1 MSGTGHKMIRFAIV
15 LLLSAVLGCAMTYF
29 SMREQYY
36 TYENPYANYTESS
49 SLSLIMLNASDVKA
63 INKEL
68 AGIAPEDYSARLN
81 GYTRSASELSQ
92 YAGVLDD
99 VNAGRPV
106 IRSSWKMKDEAVREI
121 LDGYSY
127 TVSEALDA
135 SRKATVC
142 GQALK
147 YALNSQK
154 FGENVSKRAQ
164 ILMNSSVFSEETK
177 KKIAKTGAD
186 YFRLSEIT
194 ITAFI
199 PAGIDKLCT
208 NPYMNIFA
216 LAAIITCVYL
226 SFVGGKVRK
235 AGIMFDRSKEPV
247 SILILI
253 LGLLIGFV
261 LEIVVVNA
269 VFGIGGPHISIQ
281 SVPQFKTSQYNLVIW
296 ELLVLRVLFRLLSFI
311 SLYALSLTLIRS
323 SLPLFVKILIP
334 AVIVASEA
342 FVLRGTAF
350 DLMNGIHFEEIV
362 GKYENFDLFGNTI
375 SYAAVFVPEIL
386 IVTVCSVI
394 LCIRQERKSRQEA
407 ANEAEKCYIDDI
419 NEKYSQIRI
428 MRHDMNNH
436 LSAALMLLKD
446 GKTEDAMQ
454 YLTELT
460 NNMSSL
466 KVISHTGVKALDM
479 LLQNKAAYA
488 SEMGIVLN
496 ADISADLSEGQISDY
511 ELCSVC
517 GNLIDN
523 AFEAVIQLPPDERT
537 VSFTIKKQ
545 HEMLCIFCE
554 NKYLS
559 VKKEN
564 GRYISTK
571 TDTYADDWEAGSRKS
586 PSVPGMEQ
594 EFPQTHGIRPESLPT
609 HGIGSESLQE
619 HGLGLKSVMH
629 IAAKHGGTVEIND
642 DNNIFA
648 VSVLIQG

>member
-1 MSGTGHKMIRFAIV
+1 M
-15 LLLSAVLGCAMTYF
+15 
-29 SMREQYY
+29 
-36 TYENPYANYTESS
+36 
-49 SLSLIMLNASDVKA
+49 
-63 INKEL
+63 
-68 AGIAPEDYSARLN
+68 
-81 GYTRSASELSQ
+81 
-92 YAGVLDD
+92 
-99 VNAGRPV
+99 
-106 IRSSWKMKDEAVREI
+106 
-121 LDGYSY
+121 
-127 TVSEALDA
+127 
-135 SRKATVC
+135 
-142 GQALK
+142 
-147 YALNSQK
+147 
-154 FGENVSKRAQ
+154 
-164 ILMNSSVFSEETK
+164 
-177 KKIAKTGAD
+177 
-186 YFRLSEIT
+186 
-194 ITAFI
+194 
-199 PAGIDKLCT
+199 
-208 NPYMNIFA
+208 
-216 LAAIITCVYL
+216 
-226 SFVGGKVRK
+226 
-235 AGIMFDRSKEPV
+235 
-247 SILILI
+247 
-253 LGLLIGFV
+253 
-261 LEIVVVNA
+261 
-269 VFGIGGPHISIQ
+269 
-281 SVPQFKTSQYNLVIW
+281 
-296 ELLVLRVLFRLLSFI
+296 
-311 SLYALSLTLIRS
+311 
-323 SLPLFVKILIP
+323 
-334 AVIVASEA
+334 
-342 FVLRGTAF
+342 LRGTAF
-350 DLMNGIHFEEIV
+350 DLMNGIHFEKIV
-362 GKYENFDLFGNTI
+362 GKYENFDLFGNTV

-386 IVTVCSVI
+386 IVTACSMI
-394 LCIRQERKSRQEA
+394 LCIRQERKSRLEA

-523 AFEAVIQLPPDERT
+523 AFEAVIQLPPEERT

-571 TDTYADDWEAGSRKS
+571 TDTYADDREACSRKS
-586 PSVPGMEQ
+586 IQASGIEPES
-594 EFPQTHGIRPESLPT
+594 PQAHGIRPESLSE
-609 HGIGSESLQE
+609 HVKGSESLQE